1 MKKNVGIYNLHMRAM
16 GGGEKLTLVLA
27 EHLSLTNDVS
37 LFCAEPLDK
46 SKLEDFLGVDLSRVR
61 IDPLDGP
68 GPVPKLFGRLRR
80 DSTSSLSQHHYQQL
94 RKLDLDV
101 FINNSYGSGL
111 LNPASHGLFMCMFPH
126 STTQPKR
133 AVIDSYSTVVAI
145 SQYSAEWVR
154 RRWQRDAEVI
164 YPPCDD
170 MGPSTQK
177 EKMILHVG
185 RFLADSNEDE
195 RHHKS
200 QGVLL
205 DAFKQMTDLHRDGWA
220 LHFAGSRGSDTTFAD
235 SLVRNAQGFP
245 VFFHFNSP
253 REELRELYRK
263 AAIYWHATGYG
274 FQADSYPG
282 KQEHFGITTVEAM
295 SAAAVPVVYASGGQT
310 EIVTSEVD
318 GFCWN
323 DLEQLSIHT
332 RKLANDAELHR
343 RLGQQAVIASRRF
356 SRETFAEG
364 IDRLMLKILEAPN
377 AQTLA

>member
-1 MKKNVGIYNLHMRAM
+1 MKRDVGIYNLHMPAM

-27 EHLSLTNDVS
+27 EHLSRANNVS
-37 LFCAEPLDK
+37 LFCAEPLEK
-46 SKLEDFLGVDLSRVR
+46 PELEHFFGVDLSGVQVR
-61 IDPLDGP
+61 PLDGP
-68 GPVPKLFGRLRR
+68 GPLPKLLGRLRR
-80 DSTSSLSQHHYQQL
+80 NGTANLAQHHYQQL
-94 RKLDLDV
+94 RKLNLDV
-101 FINNSYGSGL
+101 FINNSYGSEL
-111 LNPASHGLFMCMFPH
+111 LSPAPHGLFMCMFPH

-154 RRWQRDAEVI
+154 RRWQRNAEVI

-205 DAFKQMTDLHRDGWA
+205 DTFKQLTGLHREGWT
-220 LHFAGSRGSDTTFAD
+220 LHFAGSRGGDTTFAD
-235 SLVRNAQGFP
+235 SLVRSAQGFP

-253 REELRELYRK
+253 REELRELYRR
-263 AAIYWHATGYG
+263 AAIYWHATGFG
-274 FQADSYPG
+274 FDTDSYPG

-295 SAAAVPVVYASGGQT
+295 SAATVPVVYASGGQT
-310 EIVTSEVD
+310 EIVTNEVD

-323 DLEQLSIHT
+323 NLDQLSAHT
-332 RKLANDAELHR
+332 RKLAEDAELR
-343 RLGQQAVIASRRF
+343 GRLGQQAVIASRRF
-356 SRETFAEG
+356 SRETFAG
-364 IDRLMLKILEAPN
+364 AIDRLMLKILETPN